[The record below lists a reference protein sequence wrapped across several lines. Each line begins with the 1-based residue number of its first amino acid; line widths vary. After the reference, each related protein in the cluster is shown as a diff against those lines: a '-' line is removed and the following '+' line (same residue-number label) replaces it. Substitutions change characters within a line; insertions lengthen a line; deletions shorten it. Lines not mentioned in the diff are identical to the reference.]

1 MTKLPKANLELKADI
16 KKALIDYKNVWN
28 SPTKVFEELCFCI
41 LTPQSAARKAELTIN
56 LLKKNKLLN
65 KGTAKDKEPFMKNI
79 RFYIT
84 KAKRLETIQEEFPK
98 SKIKKILIK
107 KHILTNPLLTR
118 EFLVKE
124 VNGFGYK
131 EASHFLR
138 NIGFYE
144 DVAILDRHILRNI
157 VRFGIIKEIPKTIN
171 KKTYIEIEDKMK
183 NYCKKH
189 KINFAEL
196 DLIFWSNET
205 GEVFK

>member
-1 MTKLPKANLELKADI
+1 M
-16 KKALIDYKNVWN
+16 
-28 SPTKVFEELCFCI
+28 
-41 LTPQSAARKAELTIN
+41 
-56 LLKKNKLLN
+56 
-65 KGTAKDKEPFMKNI
+65 
-79 RFYIT
+79 
-84 KAKRLETIQEEFPK
+84 
-98 SKIKKILIK
+98 
-107 KHILTNPLLTR
+107 
-118 EFLVKE
+118 VKE